1 MAIQRV
7 LANMTVTDLDT
18 AVPWYTKLFGRAPD
32 ANPMDGLV
40 EWHLDEKFGVQVW
53 AEAERAGRSSMVLD
67 DTDLDGRLASVTE
80 AGLATTVSGTRRRP
94 DPDARRSGREP
105 DRLHRLLVAPS
116 TLLRACSRRCYNA
129 KQLSEICRCASASWM
144 PL

>member
-1 MAIQRV
+1 MAIRRV

-18 AVPWYTKLFGRAPD
+18 AVPWYTKLFGSAPD

-80 AGLATTVSGTRRRP
+80 AGLANDGIQHATSSRILTLA
-94 DPDARRSGREP
+94 DPDGNRIVFTGS
-105 DRLHRLLVAPS
+105 
-116 TLLRACSRRCYNA
+116 
-129 KQLSEICRCASASWM
+129 
-144 PL
+144 